1 MAYDDAIE
9 QRLQRLRT
17 KLLDLTTTNR
27 MLSYRHP
34 RASCLR
40 VVDELP
46 GQLFSSLIDGET
58 FVFDPVPYRRAER
71 QARAGRLL
79 ILARPLSVELA
90 TYS

>member
-46 GQLFSSLIDGET
+46 VEKALREATRLSIT
-58 FVFDPVPYRRAER
+58 
-71 QARAGRLL
+71 ARASAAKRHCRTKIG
-79 ILARPLSVELA
+79 SCGGSEFGD
-90 TYS
+90 YSWS